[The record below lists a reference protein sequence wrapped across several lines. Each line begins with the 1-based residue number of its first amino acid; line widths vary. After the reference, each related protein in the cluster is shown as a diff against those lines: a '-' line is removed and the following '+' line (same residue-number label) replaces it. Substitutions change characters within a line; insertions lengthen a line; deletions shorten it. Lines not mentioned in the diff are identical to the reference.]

1 MNTKNIKYIVLV
13 IIIAALVIAATTVMA
28 DATAEQAAL
37 EFGESVAPLPDDQ
50 INNMDSRDPGGPPIN
65 VRLAW

>member
-13 IIIAALVIAATTVMA
+13 VILAALLVSATTVVA
-28 DATAEQAAL
+28 DATAEQAVL
-37 EFGESVAPLPDDQ
+37 ELGESVSPLPDDQ

-65 VRLAW
+65 VQLVW

>member
-13 IIIAALVIAATTVMA
+13 VILAALLVAATTVVA

-37 EFGESVAPLPDDQ
+37 ELSESVAPLPDDQ
-50 INNMDSRDPGGPPIN
+50 INKVEFRYPGGPPIN
-65 VRLAW
+65 VQLEW